1 MNEEIKD
8 ITIIGA
14 GPVGMV
20 TAFWAGMR
28 EASAQIVESLPEL
41 GGQLTTLYPEKWI
54 FDIPDGDRAFV
65 LDVSAVVPEPS
76 VAAVVCVCGAAA
88 LLRRRRLS

>member
-28 EASAQIVESLPEL
+28 EASS
-41 GGQLTTLYPEKWI
+41 
-54 FDIPDGDRAFV
+54 
-65 LDVSAVVPEPS
+65 
-76 VAAVVCVCGAAA
+76 
-88 LLRRRRLS
+88 